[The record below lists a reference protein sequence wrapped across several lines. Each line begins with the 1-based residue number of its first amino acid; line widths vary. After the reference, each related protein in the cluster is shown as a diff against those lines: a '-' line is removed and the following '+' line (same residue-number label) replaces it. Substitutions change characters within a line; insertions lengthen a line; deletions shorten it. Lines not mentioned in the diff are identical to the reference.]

1 MAARSI
7 VIVGAGAFGLAAA
20 LELGGRGWR
29 VTVLDQGAVPH
40 PDAASTDIS
49 KVVRMDYGT
58 DELYTDMARRAIAGW
73 EAWNA
78 QGERSL
84 FHRDGFLIL
93 TREPDMPAGGFEQTS
108 FTLQTKRGIPL
119 QRIRRTE
126 LAKRFPAWNAAHYGD
141 GYFNPMAGWVESGA
155 VVTMLA
161 RRCRQQGVSVQERA
175 PFAGF
180 LERGS
185 AVCGVRDKQD
195 GEHRA
200 DCVLLAVGAWTPFI
214 LPELKPL
221 LRTTGHA
228 VLHFQPP
235 DPRPFSAPHFPVWA
249 ADIAQTGRYGFPA
262 NADNIVKI
270 AKHDAGV
277 EIHDP
282 AQPRTVTEDD
292 IADGRQFLHESLPA
306 LADAPLVG
314 TRQCWYGDS
323 TDGDF
328 LIDHHPGRPGL
339 VVAGGDSGHG
349 FKFVPIL
356 GALLADVIE
365 RKPHPGAE
373 RFRWRGPRKGREES
387 RHS

>member
-20 LELGGRGWR
+20 LELAHRGWR
-29 VTVLDQGAVPH
+29 VTVLEQGAVPH

-49 KVVRMDYGT
+49 KVVRMDYGS
-58 DELYTDMARRAIAGW
+58 DALYTEMARRAIAGW
-73 EAWNA
+73 ETWNA
-78 QGERSL
+78 QWERPL

-93 TREPDMPAGGFEQTS
+93 TREAEMPAGGFEQAS
-108 FTLQTKRGIPL
+108 FALLTNRGMPL
-119 QRIRRTE
+119 QRIRRAD
-126 LAKRFPAWNAAHYGD
+126 LAQRFPAWNAARYGD
-141 GYFNPMAGWVESGA
+141 GYFNPNAGWAESGA

-161 RRCRQQGVSVQERA
+161 RRCCRQGVSLHEQA

-185 AVCGVRDKQD
+185 TVCGVRDKQG

-200 DCVLLAVGAWTPFI
+200 DCVLLAVGAWTPFL
-214 LPELKPL
+214 LPELRPL

-228 VLHFQPP
+228 VLHFRPE
-235 DPRPFSAPHFPVWA
+235 DPRPFSASNFPVWA
-249 ADIAQTGRYGFPA
+249 ADIARTGRYGFPA
-262 NADNIVKI
+262 NADNIVKV
-270 AKHDAGV
+270 AKHGAGL

-282 AQPRTVTEDD
+282 AQPRSVTEAD

-306 LADAPLVG
+306 LADAPLAG

-328 LIDHHPGRPGL
+328 LIDHHPGRRGL

-349 FKFVPIL
+349 FKFAPIL

-373 RFRWRGPRKGREES
+373 RFLWRNPRAGREEA
-387 RHS
+387 RHI